1 MATNRRRAA
10 APGLAAIEM
19 STPLPEHC
27 NCPPLSLLHER
38 RTAHQEDEDEDN
50 ERLVPATQFLNDRM
64 RASLDDYFP
73 RVAPLSIVLLHVSQH
88 EHIHSAPQAALAF
101 KRRRYHAPPGLL
113 AQILVNVRRA
123 IRADDKM
130 LIHEDSG
137 AALILPDVDRYGAS
151 AILERIYH
159 SVALLQA
166 ETVIPPL
173 TRETTILMGSGSYPE
188 PGGSLEHLLYYAGFA
203 ARSLTL
209 RPALLPQQTPP
220 APREIAPRRTSKSNQ
235 PQRFPGIPFM
245 MLPATLPARLKQ
257 LIPHRLAYSLRCV
270 PVGRDHH
277 CLTVAMAN
285 PTSRDQI
292 HLLHEI
298 TGMTIFPVSCTEES
312 LSALLEQE
320 W

>member
-10 APGLAAIEM
+10 APGLAAIET
-19 STPLPEHC
+19 SAPLPERC

-38 RTAHQEDEDEDN
+38 RAAQQEEEDEDN
-50 ERLVPATQFLNDRM
+50 ERLVPATQFLNDRI
-64 RASLDDYFP
+64 RAFLDDYFP
-73 RVAPLSIVLLHVSQH
+73 RVSLLSVVLLHVSQQ
-88 EHIHSAPQAALAF
+88 EHIHIAPPGTLAY

-188 PGGSLEHLLYYAGFA
+188 PGESLEHLLYHAGFA

-209 RPALLPQQTPP
+209 RPALLPQQAP
-220 APREIAPRRTSKSNQ
+220 APREIAPRRAPKSNQ

-245 MLPATLPARLKQ
+245 TLPPTLPARLKQ
-257 LIPHRLAYSLRCV
+257 LIPHQLAHSLRCV
-270 PVGRDHH
+270 PVGRDHN

-285 PTSRDQI
+285 PTNSDQI

-312 LSALLEQE
+312 LTALLEQG